1 MKNPSQNIELKDCE
15 FTIVLGETQVG
26 KTFRNKRE
34 VDMYIRSLIATG
46 KQGRKVLIFDRR
58 GEYTDIATLAPTP
71 DNIRKFT
78 MQKTI
83 EDRRVVGV
91 NTSGTPM
98 KPSECIAN
106 VENILTYFRNGL
118 LIFDD
123 IDSYA
128 VYSQDQDVVGM
139 IMGYRHIGCDV
150 ITVHQSWRKITT
162 TEADNANIIR
172 LHKTQDTLDAMPPA
186 KQQPLDYELCTIADI
201 IVKEMYYWAED
212 DYAENKITK
221 LEWQQRRSYHL
232 FLDVRTHKMW
242 PITQLETFTRAC
254 EIYFTQKNPALFK
267 QELQTM
273 LATGIITAA
282 DVKNPFP
289 EIRQKALDR
298 LIHPR
303 LHMLR
308 CKENYQLNI

>member
-1 MKNPSQNIELKDCE
+1 MNKSIEAEDAE
-15 FTIVLGETQVG
+15 FTIVIGETKVG
-26 KTFRNKRE
+26 KSFRNHLE
-34 VDMYIRSLIATG
+34 VLMYTKPYLATG
-46 KQGRKVLIFDRR
+46 KQPRKVLLFDRK
-58 GEYTDIATLAPTP
+58 GEYTGIKTLNPTSE
-71 DNIRKFT
+71 NLRKFT
-78 MQKTI
+78 LQITK
-83 EDRRVVGV
+83 EARRIVGV

-98 KPSECIAN
+98 KPSECLKI

-128 VYSQDQDVVGM
+128 VYSQDQDVIGM
-139 IMGYRHIGCDV
+139 IMGYRHIGCDC
-150 ITVHQSWRKITT
+150 ITVHQSWRKVTT

-172 LHKTQDTLDAMPPA
+172 LHKTQDTPDSLPPD
-186 KQQPLDYELCTIADI
+186 KQQPLDYELCMIADI

-212 DYAENKITK
+212 DYADKKITK
-221 LEWQQRRSYHL
+221 LEWLQRRSYHL

-242 PITQLETFTRAC
+242 PIQQLEIFTRAC
-254 EIYFTQKNPALFK
+254 EIFFTQKKPALFK

-273 LATGIITAA
+273 LATGIITESEC
-282 DVKNPFP
+282 KKPSP
-289 EIRQKALDR
+289 ETRQKALTR

-308 CKENYQLNI
+308 CAENSHLNL